1 MKIEIN
7 LKILLIILLFFI
19 FNNISTYLIFILF
32 ITLHEVAH
40 LIVGIIIGGIP
51 KKITLN
57 PLGLSLEFYSY
68 GKDNFLYKI
77 IFYFIGP
84 LSNLICAIIFMNLS
98 NYDFYRQEII
108 ITNLSIFLFNLLPI
122 CPLDGWKII
131 REIIK
136 IFFGIDKSNRIM
148 IIFSKII
155 LTIISFFYSIYI
167 IKIKNIMIMLLI
179 VYLWYLN
186 IIEERKYDIYKKTK
200 DSIKKIIS

>member
-1 MKIEIN
+1 
-7 LKILLIILLFFI
+7 
-19 FNNISTYLIFILF
+19 
-32 ITLHEVAH
+32 
-40 LIVGIIIGGIP
+40 
-51 KKITLN
+51 
-57 PLGLSLEFYSY
+57 
-68 GKDNFLYKI
+68 
-77 IFYFIGP
+77 
-84 LSNLICAIIFMNLS
+84 MNLS
-98 NYDFYRQEII
+98 NYDFYKQEII